1 MNSDIVKDI
10 IKILVITVCTWV
22 IAGCSTELTEPKYND
37 GDADFT
43 TYIAIGG
50 GYAAGYSDH
59 ALHLEH
65 QRYSYPA
72 ILAGSFARTSGGEFR
87 QPLVN
92 PGVGLGLNGNSR
104 SRFSMVASSCGDPY
118 INTTFVDS
126 TGDQSN
132 TSWIGA
138 AIRHQNMGVPGA
150 RITDLN
156 KQEFGDPSPFIG
168 NVFYSR
174 FAVNP
179 GQSTVIGDALIQGP
193 TFFTLSIGLEDILS
207 YAVNGGGSSQDS
219 ITSPAVF
226 ESELTNLVSSLTSLD
241 ADGVITTIPDIQ
253 SLPFFSAIPWNGLVL
268 DASEAQDL
276 NLIYSSIN
284 PSIQFQEG
292 SNAFVI
298 SDTSDPSGF
307 RQIMP
312 GEFILLSNSPDS
324 ILCAGFGSEKP
335 FKASGILTKP
345 EADLIRQAII
355 DYNMAITDIATQFD
369 LAVADLNASFRNLET
384 GYLFGGVTYTNNYVL
399 RSLFSSDGIYPNP
412 KGSAFI
418 ANEVIRTVNEH
429 YGARLPMVD
438 IHDYSGNILP

>member
-1 MNSDIVKDI
+1 MNSDKL
-10 IKILVITVCTWV
+10 KNITLSLTVTICIWV
-22 IAGCSTELTEPKYND
+22 VSGCSTELTEPKYND
-37 GDADFT
+37 GDADFS

-50 GYAAGYSDH
+50 GYVAGYSDN

-65 QRYSYPA
+65 QTHSYPA
-72 ILAGSFARTSGGEFR
+72 ILSGSFGRTSGGDFL

-92 PGVGLGLNGNSR
+92 SGVGLGLGGNSR
-104 SRFSMVASSCGDPY
+104 SEFRLVPSFCGDPY
-118 INTTFVDS
+118 VNVLFVDS
-126 TGDQSN
+126 IGDQSN

-138 AIRHQNMGVPGA
+138 AIRYQNMGVPGT

-156 KQEFGDPSPFIG
+156 KQQFGDPSPFIG

-193 TFFTLSIGLEDILS
+193 TFFTLSIGLEDILG
-207 YAVNGGGSSQDS
+207 YAVSGGGFLQDS
-219 ITSPAVF
+219 ITSVSVF
-226 ESELTNLVSSLTSLD
+226 ESELTDIISSLTSLD

-253 SLPFFSAIPWNGLVL
+253 DLPFFGAIPWNGLVL
-268 DASEAQDL
+268 DANEAQDL
-276 NLIYSSIN
+276 NQVYATIN

-292 SNAFVI
+292 NNAFVI

-307 RQIMP
+307 RQIVA
-312 GEFILLSNSPDS
+312 GELILLSNPLDS
-324 ILCAGFGSEKP
+324 IQCAGFGSVKP
-335 FKASGILTKP
+335 FMAAGVLTQP
-345 EADLIRQAII
+345 EIDII
-355 DYNMAITDIATQFD
+355 NQTITDYNNAITDVASQFG
-369 LAVADLNASFRNLET
+369 LAVTDLNASYRNLGS

-399 RSLFSSDGIYPNP
+399 QSLFSSDGIYPNP

-418 ANEVIRTVNEH
+418 ANEVIRTINNY
-429 YGARLPMVD
+429 YGARLPLVD